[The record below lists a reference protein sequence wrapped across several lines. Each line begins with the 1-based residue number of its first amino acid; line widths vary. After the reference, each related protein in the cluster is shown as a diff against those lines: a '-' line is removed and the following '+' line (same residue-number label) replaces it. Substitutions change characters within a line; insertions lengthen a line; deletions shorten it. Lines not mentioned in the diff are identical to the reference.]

1 MEIKGIRLAPPEAE
15 LSLVKSSWRATVSS
29 REGDCGCGWPGGLEV
44 LWDVER

>member
-1 MEIKGIRLAPPEAE
+1 MEIKGIRQAPPEAE

-29 REGDCGCGWPGGLEV
+29 REGDCVDGWPGGLEV